1 MRFGP
6 LGKHIVYS
14 LKIIHALVRMVHRKE
29 VSHMERSMIQQT
41 TVSEPASRT
50 EKKSWKD
57 YLEVTKPGINTHN
70 ILVTFAGFWLAAGLQ
85 TLNHFSLLIFT
96 LLGTMLVIAG

>member
-1 MRFGP
+1 
-6 LGKHIVYS
+6 
-14 LKIIHALVRMVHRKE
+14 
-29 VSHMERSMIQQT
+29 MERSMIQQT

-96 LLGTMLVIAG
+96 LLGTMLVIAGSCTLNNFYDRDIDPYMM